1 MPKTLYQIIESS
13 IEHHMN
19 SKADKKELIKTVLKE
34 WMLLY
39 KNITDMKLVNW
50 IGEITDIVNSI
61 K

>member
-1 MPKTLYQIIESS
+1 MEKTLYQIIESVV
-13 IEHHMN
+13 EHNMN

-39 KNITDMKLVNW
+39 KNITDMKLADW
-50 IGEITDIVNSI
+50 IWEIWKIVDSI